1 MKKVFINEF
10 YEFGSLGL
18 HGAISTDQN
27 NTVKTGE
34 IIQDQNGKIFKILSI
49 AFPTRPPW
57 RTILLRLK
65 EQEEL

>member
-34 IIQDQNGKIFKILSI
+34 IIQDQSGKIFKILGI
-49 AFPTRPPW
+49 AFPTRPTCK
-57 RTILLRLK
+57 TILLRLE
-65 EQEEL
+65 EQEKL